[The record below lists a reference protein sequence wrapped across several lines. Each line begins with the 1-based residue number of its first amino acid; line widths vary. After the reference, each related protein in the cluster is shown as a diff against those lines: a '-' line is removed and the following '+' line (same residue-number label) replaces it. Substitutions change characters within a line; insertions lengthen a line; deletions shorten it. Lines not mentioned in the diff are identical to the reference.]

1 MAMNMWKRAH
11 LQGGSRRK
19 DNIQCESY
27 ICTRTLQR
35 DMLIL
40 PLMLAE
46 LLKYILFFFF
56 LYAVLKKTQNRLHF
70 PAVFRHHITSVRIS
84 D

>member
-19 DNIQCESY
+19 DNIQCQSY
-27 ICTRTLQR
+27 MCTRTLQR

-40 PLMLAE
+40 PLMLVE
-46 LLKYILFFFF
+46 LLEYMLFF